1 MKRGNKSVIFINFTF
16 DRTLGF
22 YFLQIYIP
30 LTIIVMSS
38 WVSFWL
44 VKTNQ
49 VQTKFCSSL
58 MLKGHLNLC
67 FEGITPLINYCCY
80 RAKRFLPGPV
90 LEPLARWPWSPS
102 GLGGK
107 LNLR

>member
-49 VQTKFCSSL
+49 VQTKFCRSPMSI
-58 MLKGHLNLC
+58 GHLNAPLC
-67 FEGITPLINYCCY
+67 FEGITP
-80 RAKRFLPGPV
+80 A
-90 LEPLARWPWSPS
+90 PLS
-102 GLGGK
+102 
-107 LNLR
+107 

>member
-1 MKRGNKSVIFINFTF
+1 METLSLAQYVMINWTYGESLGKTDRARYKIRFRNVVPPPVNLKRGNKSVIFINFTF

-49 VQTKFCSSL
+49 VL
-58 MLKGHLNLC
+58 MRLSVLKASRHH
-67 FEGITPLINYCCY
+67 
-80 RAKRFLPGPV
+80 
-90 LEPLARWPWSPS
+90 
-102 GLGGK
+102 
-107 LNLR
+107 